1 MGLNIRDAEVDELAA
16 RLASLKGVT
25 KTQAVKE
32 ALRRE
37 LELAE
42 KKAPLWE
49 RLKPLID
56 EIASRPDTGVVID
69 KAFYDDLSGEYER

>member
-1 MGLNIRDAEVDELAA
+1 MGLNIRDPEVDELAT

-37 LELAE
+37 LELSE
-42 KKAPLWE
+42 RKAPLWE
-49 RLKPLID
+49 RLQPLLD

-69 KAFYDDLSGEYER
+69 KAFFDDLSGEHER